1 MKLLEYFTNPI
12 KILTNKW
19 TYIIFVPLM
28 ALILFFNNKQA
39 SDTISQNIETMEKL
53 NSIFQKPQM
62 DYVKKRQSF
71 IDQMTKIDN
80 EILLRQERTK
90 YKEWKLTTFQNINE
104 VTFPAKILRITPDLD
119 GQSAKV
125 KIKILHPYNYNFSD
139 EFFAILVP
147 SSKVWKEFLELKEK
161 ECVSFTV
168 SKILWSDNYMSYV
181 GEILKINKSNDVN
194 DYVEAM
200 KSYKSNQEI
209 LEKNKKDI
217 EILRNNKAF
226 EY

>member
-12 KILTNKW
+12 KMLTNKW
-19 TYIIFVPLM
+19 TYIMFVPLM
-28 ALILFFNNKQA
+28 ALIVIFNNKQA
-39 SDTISQNIETMEKL
+39 NDTISKNIETMEKL
-53 NSIFQKPQM
+53 NSIFQQPQM

-71 IDQMTKIDN
+71 IDQMKKIDN
-80 EILLRQERTK
+80 EILLRQERAK
-90 YKEWKLTTFQNINE
+90 YKEWKLTTFQNLNE

-119 GQSAKV
+119 GQSANV

-194 DYVEAM
+194 AYVEAM